1 MINKKQYI
9 NNLSLGEYLLCGM
22 GVVLLPLGLV
32 IILFYFDVMKINNWL
47 YYISIII
54 FAFLFISVV
63 INRDGYM
70 TLIWGGAVLSDIGMI
85 WYNTRKK

>member
-1 MINKKQYI
+1 
-9 NNLSLGEYLLCGM
+9 M
-22 GVVLLPLGLV
+22 GVALLPLGLV

-70 TLIWGGAVLSDIGMI
+70 TLIWGCAVLSDIGML